1 MKGMSLRTDGKL
13 IGAPS
18 TRCKATA
25 LWEISRRQLGQ
36 LGINP
41 LGQKPTSTELVR
53 SIGIQVSNDHS
64 FDVHIERY

>member
-1 MKGMSLRTDGKL
+1 MVKGMSLRTDGKL

-25 LWEISRRQLGQ
+25 LWEISRRQLG
-36 LGINP
+36 IDP

-53 SIGIQVSNDHS
+53 SIEIQPLNDRS